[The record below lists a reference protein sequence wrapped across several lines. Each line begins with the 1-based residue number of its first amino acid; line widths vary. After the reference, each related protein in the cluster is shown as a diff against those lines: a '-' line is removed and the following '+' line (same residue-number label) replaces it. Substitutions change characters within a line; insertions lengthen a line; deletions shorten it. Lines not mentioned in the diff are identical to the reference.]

1 MDNHDGFGGDTILG
15 EVGNPGAVSERHL
28 GRWLVRPG

>member
-15 EVGNPGAVSERHL
+15 EVGNPGAVSERHER
-28 GRWLVRPG
+28 GS